1 MDQVKRHQ
9 FIVYLPTD
17 LAQFVRSG
25 ATAHGDNISA
35 YFRSLIEREAV
46 GESRRRDGERR
57 ILEYLLTIGFR
68 QLEIAGP
75 EHLKAAQT
83 IHSQRM
89 AQGKSYAD

>member
-1 MDQVKRHQ
+1 M
-9 FIVYLPTD
+9 
-17 LAQFVRSG
+17 
-25 ATAHGDNISA
+25 
-35 YFRSLIEREAV
+35 IEREAA

-75 EHLKAAQT
+75 KHLKAAQT